1 MKIVFFT
8 SGLSGGG
15 AERVCCN
22 LANFLCQREHDIEFI
37 TISDD
42 EATYPLSTKISRQAL
57 LHQQERSNF
66 LHDNLLRFYRVCK
79 LIRKTRCDCYIVML
93 PIPTILLLSLRFL
106 TKAKI
111 IASERVDPSTYPP
124 SKQKRLKKVAHKAD
138 GWVFQTEIQ
147 KNWYGNSI
155 GSAAVK
161 IIPNAINKEFITAE
175 YSGPRNKQIVSSGR
189 LTEQKNHALL
199 IKSIRGY
206 NSQISSL
213 QTGHLRRRSAAERP
227 RIIGLKLGNCRQSQL
242 SRLHDRNPEENRT
255 FFTVRAFIR
264 LRRYAQR
271 TDGSDGFRSTLHID
285 RLQRWGREISDK
297 KRDKWI
303 ANPHWRR
310 GSITDRNGENT
321 IRPIFRRQS

>member
-1 MKIVFFT
+1 MAGCSKPKFKKLVREFHRQRSRKNHSECDQQGVHHRRILR
-8 SGLSGGG
+8 SEKQ
-15 AERVCCN
+15 ADR
-22 LANFLCQREHDIEFI
+22 FL
-37 TISDD
+37 
-42 EATYPLSTKISRQAL
+42 RQAD
-57 LHQQERSNF
+57 R
-66 LHDNLLRFYRVCK
+66 
-79 LIRKTRCDCYIVML
+79 
-93 PIPTILLLSLRFL
+93 
-106 TKAKI
+106 
-111 IASERVDPSTYPP
+111 
-124 SKQKRLKKVAHKAD
+124 
-138 GWVFQTEIQ
+138 TE
-147 KNWYGNSI
+147 KSC
-155 GSAAVK
+155 S
-161 IIPNAINKEFITAE
+161 PD
-175 YSGPRNKQIVSSGR
+175 
-189 LTEQKNHALL
+189 
-199 IKSIRGY
+199 KSIRGY

>member
-1 MKIVFFT
+1 MRSTRSSEKQ
-8 SGLSGGG
+8 
-15 AERVCCN
+15 ADR
-22 LANFLCQREHDIEFI
+22 FL
-37 TISDD
+37 
-42 EATYPLSTKISRQAL
+42 RQAD
-57 LHQQERSNF
+57 R
-66 LHDNLLRFYRVCK
+66 
-79 LIRKTRCDCYIVML
+79 
-93 PIPTILLLSLRFL
+93 
-106 TKAKI
+106 
-111 IASERVDPSTYPP
+111 
-124 SKQKRLKKVAHKAD
+124 
-138 GWVFQTEIQ
+138 TE
-147 KNWYGNSI
+147 KSC
-155 GSAAVK
+155 S
-161 IIPNAINKEFITAE
+161 PD
-175 YSGPRNKQIVSSGR
+175 
-189 LTEQKNHALL
+189 
-199 IKSIRGY
+199 KSIRGY

>member
-175 YSGPRNKQIVSSGR
+175 
-189 LTEQKNHALL
+189 
-199 IKSIRGY
+199 
-206 NSQISSL
+206 
-213 QTGHLRRRSAAERP
+213 
-227 RIIGLKLGNCRQSQL
+227 
-242 SRLHDRNPEENRT
+242 
-255 FFTVRAFIR
+255 
-264 LRRYAQR
+264 
-271 TDGSDGFRSTLHID
+271 
-285 RLQRWGREISDK
+285 
-297 KRDKWI
+297 
-303 ANPHWRR
+303 
-310 GSITDRNGENT
+310 
-321 IRPIFRRQS
+321 

>member
-199 IKSIRGY
+199 IKAFAGITAKYPAYKLVIYGDGPLRKDLELLASNLGIADKVSFPGYTTEIRKK
-206 NSQISSL
+206 IERSSL
-213 QTGHLRRRSAAERP
+213 FVLSSDFEGMPNALMEAMA
-227 RIIGLKLGNCRQSQL
+227 LGVPC
-242 SRLHDRNPEENRT
+242 
-255 FFTVRAFIR
+255 I
-264 LRRYAQR
+264 
-271 TDGSDGFRSTLHID
+271 ST
-285 RLQRWGREISDK
+285 LQRWGREISDK

>member
-124 SKQKRLKKVAHKAD
+124 SKQKRLKKVAHLF
-138 GWVFQTEIQ
+138 VFRILLLH
-147 KNWYGNSI
+147 SDRL
-155 GSAAVK
+155 
-161 IIPNAINKEFITAE
+161 
-175 YSGPRNKQIVSSGR
+175 SG
-189 LTEQKNHALL
+189 H
-199 IKSIRGY
+199 
-206 NSQISSL
+206 
-213 QTGHLRRRSAAERP
+213 
-227 RIIGLKLGNCRQSQL
+227 
-242 SRLHDRNPEENRT
+242 
-255 FFTVRAFIR
+255 R
-264 LRRYAQR
+264 LRIFYRVPAFLPVSLR
-271 TDGSDGFRSTLHID
+271 FSDVSGH
-285 RLQRWGREISDK
+285 
-297 KRDKWI
+297 
-303 ANPHWRR
+303 NPVVVL
-310 GSITDRNGENT
+310 SIVFYLD
-321 IRPIFRRQS
+321 IPLS

>member
-138 GWVFQTEIQ
+138 GWARCAGIPSGQPGPVGRWTPAPPPGDRPALPRRSPWRRPAAASAPE
-147 KNWYGNSI
+147 GCP
-155 GSAAVK
+155 GSAG
-161 IIPNAINKEFITAE
+161 FH
-175 YSGPRNKQIVSSGR
+175 VSSR
-189 LTEQKNHALL
+189 DP
-199 IKSIRGY
+199 
-206 NSQISSL
+206 SSPL
-213 QTGHLRRRSAAERP
+213 AGSGGKLYVYGH
-227 RIIGLKLGNCRQSQL
+227 
-242 SRLHDRNPEENRT
+242 
-255 FFTVRAFIR
+255 
-264 LRRYAQR
+264 
-271 TDGSDGFRSTLHID
+271 
-285 RLQRWGREISDK
+285 
-297 KRDKWI
+297 
-303 ANPHWRR
+303 
-310 GSITDRNGENT
+310 ITK
-321 IRPIFRRQS
+321 IF

>member
-155 GSAAVK
+155 GS
-161 IIPNAINKEFITAE
+161 
-175 YSGPRNKQIVSSGR
+175 G
-189 LTEQKNHALL
+189 KNHSECDQQGVHHRRILRSEKQADRFLRQADRTEKSCSPD
-199 IKSIRGY
+199 KSIRGY